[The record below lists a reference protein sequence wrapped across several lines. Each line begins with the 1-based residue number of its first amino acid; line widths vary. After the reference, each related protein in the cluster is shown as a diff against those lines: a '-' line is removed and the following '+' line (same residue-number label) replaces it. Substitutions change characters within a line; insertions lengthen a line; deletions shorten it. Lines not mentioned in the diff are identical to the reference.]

1 MSRTLRLGREA
12 ALWAGGILGTLCFL
26 AVLGGWLFN
35 VTPLVFAS
43 GSMTPAYGVG
53 SLGIAHE
60 VPVSELGVGDVV
72 SVRDARG
79 SRVTHRIVGIDARG
93 DGAALTLK
101 GDTNDV
107 VDAQTYEVTR
117 ADRVVL
123 DVPYAG
129 YVVAAASSPA
139 GLAAGGLLAI
149 GLLVL
154 AFGPRTGPGQ
164 GQGSGGA
171 RRHALVGTG
180 AVAVLVVGGGL
191 GLSGQAPWAFTSA
204 AWTDSATADATVTA
218 TAPAPVAPV
227 LSCSVVG
234 TNGDWKVKLDW
245 TYSPDPTTKFVV
257 RSNGTGVPG
266 TPVDVAKTLRTW
278 TSAGFT
284 SRTGQVWVVAVNGVT
299 EVESTR
305 ISFDFGPGAGN
316 GNKLCPVP

>member
-12 ALWAGGILGTLCFL
+12 ALWTGGILGTLCFL

-60 VPVSELGVGDVV
+60 VPASELAVGDVV

-79 SRVTHRIVGIDARG
+79 SRVTHRIVGVDVRG
-93 DGAALTLK
+93 DSAVLTLK

-107 VDAQTYEVTR
+107 VDAQTYDLTSV
-117 ADRVVL
+117 DRVVL

-129 YVVAAASSPA
+129 YVLAAASSPA
-139 GLAAGGLLAI
+139 GLATGALLAV

-154 AFGPRTGPGQ
+154 AFGPRNGPRNGPRTGP
-164 GQGSGGA
+164 
-171 RRHALVGTG
+171 RRHALVGAG
-180 AVAVLVVGGGL
+180 AVAVLGIGGGL
-191 GLSGQAPWAFTSA
+191 GLTGQVPWAFTSA
-204 AWTDSATADATVTA
+204 AWTDAATATATVTA

-234 TNGDWKVKLDW
+234 TNGDWKIKLDW

-257 RSNGTGVPG
+257 RSNGLGVPG
-266 TPVDVAKTLRTW
+266 TPADVAKTLRTW

-284 SRTGQVWVVAVNGVT
+284 SRNGQVWVVAVNGVN

-316 GNKLCPVP
+316 GNKLCPSA